1 MSTFVLPDLGEG
13 LQEAEL
19 VAWHVAEGDHVVADQ
34 PLVSVETEKAVVEV
48 PSPQSGRIARLCAQ
62 PGERVKV
69 GAALVEFDEGPRAD
83 TGTVVGEL
91 AAATAPAPRAAEPA
105 SAGGAAAVRATP
117 AVRALAT
124 RLGVDLK
131 IVAASGPGGAVT
143 SADVERAARTLTEAG
158 PAEPLAGV
166 RRAMAV
172 NMTRSHAEIVPAT
185 VSDEADIEAWAP
197 GTDTTI
203 RLVRAVVA
211 GCTAVPELNA
221 WYDGRNMERRLIK
234 QIDLG
239 LAVDTG
245 DGLFVPVLRNVGG
258 RDNADLRRGIE
269 AMKQDVRA
277 RSVPI
282 AELRGQT
289 ITLSNFGMFGGRFAA
304 LVIVPPQVAIL
315 GAGRIAPRAVVA
327 DGKLV
332 AHRLMPL
339 SLTFDH
345 RAVTGGEAARFLK
358 AAIEDLERP
367 SDSDGVDRDEVRL
380 DDHTQKVIVDRRP
393 RTRAFGMGCPTGAGR
408 GAAV

>member
-1 MSTFVLPDLGEG
+1 MSIFVLPDLGEG

-48 PSPQSGRIARLCAQ
+48 PSPQSGRIARLRAQ
-62 PGERVKV
+62 PGEHVKV

-91 AAATAPAPRAAEPA
+91 ATAPAARLADAAPA
-105 SAGGAAAVRATP
+105 GAAAVRATP
-117 AVRALAT
+117 AVRALAQ

-185 VSDEADIEAWAP
+185 VSDEADIEAWPP
-197 GTDTTI
+197 GGDTTI

-211 GCTAVPELNA
+211 GCIAVPELNA

-258 RDNADLRRGIE
+258 RDAADLRRGVE
-269 AMKQDVRA
+269 AMKRDVRA
-277 RSVPI
+277 RSVPL

-315 GAGRIAPRAVVA
+315 GAGRIAKRAVVA

-332 AHRLMPL
+332 AHRLLPL

-358 AAIEDLERP
+358 AAIEELERP
-367 SDSDGVDRDEVRL
+367 E
-380 DDHTQKVIVDRRP
+380 
-393 RTRAFGMGCPTGAGR
+393 
-408 GAAV
+408 

>member
-1 MSTFVLPDLGEG
+1 MTTFVLPDLGEG

-19 VAWHVAEGDHVVADQ
+19 VTWHVAEGDHVVADQ

-48 PSPQSGRIARLCAQ
+48 PSPQSGRITRLYAQ
-62 PGERVKV
+62 PGEHVRV
-69 GAALVEFDEGPRAD
+69 GAPLVEFGEGQRAD

-105 SAGGAAAVRATP
+105 STGAAAVRATP
-117 AVRALAT
+117 AVRALAQ
-124 RLGVDLK
+124 RLGVDLN

-158 PAEPLAGV
+158 PPEPLAGV

-172 NMTRSHAEIVPAT
+172 NLTRSHAEIVPAT
-185 VSDEADIEAWAP
+185 VSDEADIEIWPP

-203 RLVRAVVA
+203 RLVRAVVT
-211 GCTAVPELNA
+211 GCTAVPDLNA

-258 RDNADLRRGIE
+258 RDAADLRRGIE
-269 AMKQDVRA
+269 VMKRDVRA
-277 RSVPI
+277 RSVPL

-304 LVIVPPQVAIL
+304 LVIVPPQVGIL
-315 GAGRIAPRAVVA
+315 GAGRIAPRAVVG

-332 AHRLMPL
+332 AHRLLPL

-345 RAVTGGEAARFLK
+345 RAVTGGEAARFLR

-367 SDSDGVDRDEVRL
+367 E
-380 DDHTQKVIVDRRP
+380 
-393 RTRAFGMGCPTGAGR
+393 
-408 GAAV
+408 